1 MNLCNVSKDIFVKL
15 RILYNSNEYYFI
27 KKKKK
32 FFSQKDISFSKL

>member
-1 MNLCNVSKDIFVKL
+1 MNLCNVFKDIFVKL

-27 KKKKK
+27 KKKK